1 MKQTMKRDQVHS
13 FNDKQ
18 ATWRKD
24 GEIVQNR
31 THKVKWNYI
40 LTFFDIFEIKKWTS
54 QVFIVKPTSSTAFS
68 LPVVQ
73 LPE

>member
-18 ATWRKD
+18 VTWRKD
-24 GEIVQNR
+24 GEIVQNW

-40 LTFFDIFEIKKWTS
+40 LTFFDIFEIKNELLK
-54 QVFIVKPTSSTAFS
+54 S
-68 LPVVQ
+68 L
-73 LPE
+73 